1 MSEKNRVEIHDFKD
15 WKAGV
20 YLIEAGCGQGKNYFV
35 FNTLFPYAHEN
46 GKRMLVFSNRVAL
59 REQQQAQTQEKD
71 VKLITYQSLEHDEYL
86 ETMQDTKNKVR
97 GLMQQVGEYDYI
109 ILDEAHYLY
118 QDAPFNKNTE
128 TIIELIEKYRS
139 SKIIVLLSATPD
151 LLKKYL
157 RIDKPYFFKAD
168 YSYIKEVQYYTKRDT
183 LDEIISKI
191 PENEKIVVF
200 ADSKDR
206 LKELHSEYS
215 LYQKVIED
223 DSNYT
228 EAQKR
233 AAEMLELYWKQQ
245 DDLVEQGEY
254 QTAIE
259 NTLDVMSFLNM
270 TSPLDN
276 DIGLEKTILQVAEKL
291 AKTCGFTNPKAE
303 IDENATDWYS
313 KIYSIDIEC
322 DGINGQKLNSMS
334 KTKIVQA
341 HNNLSEK
348 FNEVI
353 YRASFGTFCRF
364 LLGDIHNNGK
374 WYSVD
379 KSSVTVKTDAER
391 EKQNEEPETSAS
403 STSTSNDT
411 KKTGWSTGGP
421 GASKSDSS
429 TSKNSASTTT
439 TNSDVIANGN
449 GKDNYGHDKF
459 DAFVIAE
466 KAVKEKLKSPSTA
479 QFCTTTEATI
489 GRNGNTWTVKGWVD
503 AQNGYGATVR
513 ANFVVTFTFASKD
526 TYSVALCTV
535 S

>member
-1 MSEKNRVEIHDFKD
+1 M
-15 WKAGV
+15 
-20 YLIEAGCGQGKNYFV
+20 
-35 FNTLFPYAHEN
+35 
-46 GKRMLVFSNRVAL
+46 
-59 REQQQAQTQEKD
+59 
-71 VKLITYQSLEHDEYL
+71 
-86 ETMQDTKNKVR
+86 
-97 GLMQQVGEYDYI
+97 
-109 ILDEAHYLY
+109 
-118 QDAPFNKNTE
+118 
-128 TIIELIEKYRS
+128 
-139 SKIIVLLSATPD
+139 
-151 LLKKYL
+151 
-157 RIDKPYFFKAD
+157 
-168 YSYIKEVQYYTKRDT
+168 
-183 LDEIISKI
+183 
-191 PENEKIVVF
+191 
-200 ADSKDR
+200 
-206 LKELHSEYS
+206 
-215 LYQKVIED
+215 
-223 DSNYT
+223 
-228 EAQKR
+228 
-233 AAEMLELYWKQQ
+233 
-245 DDLVEQGEY
+245 
-254 QTAIE
+254 
-259 NTLDVMSFLNM
+259 
-270 TSPLDN
+270 
-276 DIGLEKTILQVAEKL
+276 
-291 AKTCGFTNPKAE
+291 
-303 IDENATDWYS
+303 
-313 KIYSIDIEC
+313 
-322 DGINGQKLNSMS
+322 
-334 KTKIVQA
+334 
-341 HNNLSEK
+341 
-348 FNEVI
+348 I
-353 YRASFGTFCRF
+353 YRASFGTFCSF

>member
-1 MSEKNRVEIHDFKD
+1 MKRKIT
-15 WKAGV
+15 
-20 YLIEAGCGQGKNYFV
+20 LIVGTTALCVALLTGCGDNAS
-35 FNTLFPYAHEN
+35 TAE
-46 GKRMLVFSNRVAL
+46 S
-59 REQQQAQTQEKD
+59 KD
-71 VKLITYQSLEHDEYL
+71 EGVDS
-86 ETMQDTKNKVR
+86 VR
-97 GLMQQVGEYDYI
+97 MQQETAESIGTASQESTDSTATKEEKQRNAELEESARKLKSAENYQASGEY
-109 ILDEAHYLY
+109 
-118 QDAPFNKNTE
+118 
-128 TIIELIEKYRS
+128 
-139 SKIIVLLSATPD
+139 
-151 LLKKYL
+151 
-157 RIDKPYFFKAD
+157 FKA
-168 YSYIKEVQYYTKRDT
+168 
-183 LDEIISKI
+183 
-191 PENEKIVVF
+191 
-200 ADSKDR
+200 
-206 LKELHSEYS
+206 YS

>member
-1 MSEKNRVEIHDFKD
+1 M
-15 WKAGV
+15 A
-20 YLIEAGCGQGKNYFV
+20 LLTGCGSNASTAESKDEGANSVSIQQETAESIETASQESTDSTATKEEKQRNAELEESARKFKSAENY
-35 FNTLFPYAHEN
+35 
-46 GKRMLVFSNRVAL
+46 
-59 REQQQAQTQEKD
+59 QE
-71 VKLITYQSLEHDEYL
+71 S
-86 ETMQDTKNKVR
+86 
-97 GLMQQVGEYDYI
+97 GEY
-109 ILDEAHYLY
+109 
-118 QDAPFNKNTE
+118 
-128 TIIELIEKYRS
+128 
-139 SKIIVLLSATPD
+139 
-151 LLKKYL
+151 
-157 RIDKPYFFKAD
+157 FKA
-168 YSYIKEVQYYTKRDT
+168 
-183 LDEIISKI
+183 
-191 PENEKIVVF
+191 
-200 ADSKDR
+200 
-206 LKELHSEYS
+206 YS

-276 DIGLEKTILQVAEKL
+276 DMGLEKTILQVAEKL

-379 KSSVTVKTDAER
+379 KSGLTVKTDAER

-421 GASKSDSS
+421 GASKNSS
-429 TSKNSASTTT
+429 KSNSSASKNQAVSQEYKNALSKGLQYANQLHMSKQAIYDQLTSSYGEGFPADAAQYAVDNMTGVDWNANALAKAKEYYYKMSMSKSAVYDQLT
-439 TNSDVIANGN
+439 SD
-449 GKDNYGHDKF
+449 YGEQF
-459 DAFVIAE
+459 TASQARY
-466 KAVKEKLKSPSTA
+466 AVDHL
-479 QFCTTTEATI
+479 
-489 GRNGNTWTVKGWVD
+489 D
-503 AQNGYGATVR
+503 
-513 ANFVVTFTFASKD
+513 
-526 TYSVALCTV
+526 
-535 S
+535 

>member
-1 MSEKNRVEIHDFKD
+1 MKRKIT
-15 WKAGV
+15 
-20 YLIEAGCGQGKNYFV
+20 LIVGTTALCVALLTGCGDNAS
-35 FNTLFPYAHEN
+35 TAE
-46 GKRMLVFSNRVAL
+46 S
-59 REQQQAQTQEKD
+59 KD
-71 VKLITYQSLEHDEYL
+71 EGVDS
-86 ETMQDTKNKVR
+86 VR
-97 GLMQQVGEYDYI
+97 MQQETAESIGTASQESTDSTATKEEKQRNAELEESARKFKSAENYQASGEY
-109 ILDEAHYLY
+109 
-118 QDAPFNKNTE
+118 
-128 TIIELIEKYRS
+128 
-139 SKIIVLLSATPD
+139 
-151 LLKKYL
+151 
-157 RIDKPYFFKAD
+157 FKA
-168 YSYIKEVQYYTKRDT
+168 
-183 LDEIISKI
+183 
-191 PENEKIVVF
+191 
-200 ADSKDR
+200 
-206 LKELHSEYS
+206 YS

-348 FNEVI
+348 INEVI

>member
-1 MSEKNRVEIHDFKD
+1 MRRKI
-15 WKAGV
+15 AGTV
-20 YLIEAGCGQGKNYFV
+20 GAVLLCAALLAGCSNGASTADSTAVSSVNSGSQQETVDTTATSEAISKEEQERKAALEESERKFKSAENY
-35 FNTLFPYAHEN
+35 
-46 GKRMLVFSNRVAL
+46 
-59 REQQQAQTQEKD
+59 QE
-71 VKLITYQSLEHDEYL
+71 S
-86 ETMQDTKNKVR
+86 
-97 GLMQQVGEYDYI
+97 GEY
-109 ILDEAHYLY
+109 
-118 QDAPFNKNTE
+118 
-128 TIIELIEKYRS
+128 
-139 SKIIVLLSATPD
+139 
-151 LLKKYL
+151 
-157 RIDKPYFFKAD
+157 FKA
-168 YSYIKEVQYYTKRDT
+168 
-183 LDEIISKI
+183 
-191 PENEKIVVF
+191 
-200 ADSKDR
+200 
-206 LKELHSEYS
+206 YS

-233 AAEMLELYWKQQ
+233 ATEMLDLYWKQQ

-374 WYSVD
+374 WYSVNN
-379 KSSVTVKTDAER
+379 SSLAIETDAER
-391 EKQNEEPETSAS
+391 ENQDEEPASSAS
-403 STSTSNDT
+403 SGSE
-411 KKTGWSTGGP
+411 KTGWTTGGP
-421 GASKSDSS
+421 GVGKVPSKSSNS
-429 TSKNSASTTT
+429 TSNGSVPSTTAG
-439 TNSDVIANGN
+439 SSS
-449 GKDNYGHDKF
+449 KDSYGHTKG
-459 DAFVIAE
+459 DAFAIAE
-466 KAVKEKLKSPSTA
+466 KAVKGKLKSPSTA
-479 QFCTTTEATI
+479 KFCSVTEATI
-489 GRNGNTWTVKGWVD
+489 GCSGNTWVVRGWVD
-503 AQNGYGATVR
+503 AQNGFGATIR
-513 ANFVVTFTFASKD
+513 TQFVVTFTFASKD
-526 TYSVALCTV
+526 MYSLDSCIVT
-535 S
+535 

>member
-1 MSEKNRVEIHDFKD
+1 MKRKIT
-15 WKAGV
+15 
-20 YLIEAGCGQGKNYFV
+20 LIVGTTALCVALLTGCGDNAS
-35 FNTLFPYAHEN
+35 TAE
-46 GKRMLVFSNRVAL
+46 S
-59 REQQQAQTQEKD
+59 KD
-71 VKLITYQSLEHDEYL
+71 EGVDS
-86 ETMQDTKNKVR
+86 VS
-97 GLMQQVGEYDYI
+97 MQQETAESIGTASQESTDSTATKEEKQRNAELEESARKFKSAENYQASGEY
-109 ILDEAHYLY
+109 
-118 QDAPFNKNTE
+118 
-128 TIIELIEKYRS
+128 
-139 SKIIVLLSATPD
+139 
-151 LLKKYL
+151 
-157 RIDKPYFFKAD
+157 FKA
-168 YSYIKEVQYYTKRDT
+168 
-183 LDEIISKI
+183 
-191 PENEKIVVF
+191 
-200 ADSKDR
+200 
-206 LKELHSEYS
+206 YS

-429 TSKNSASTTT
+429 TSKNSASSTSTSNDTKKTGWSTGGPGASKSDSSTSKNSASTTT

>member
-1 MSEKNRVEIHDFKD
+1 MKRKIT
-15 WKAGV
+15 
-20 YLIEAGCGQGKNYFV
+20 LIVGTTALCVALLTGCGDNAS
-35 FNTLFPYAHEN
+35 TAE
-46 GKRMLVFSNRVAL
+46 S
-59 REQQQAQTQEKD
+59 KD
-71 VKLITYQSLEHDEYL
+71 EGVDS
-86 ETMQDTKNKVR
+86 VS
-97 GLMQQVGEYDYI
+97 MQQETAESIGTASQESTDSTATKEEKQRNAELEESARKFKSAENYQASGEY
-109 ILDEAHYLY
+109 
-118 QDAPFNKNTE
+118 
-128 TIIELIEKYRS
+128 
-139 SKIIVLLSATPD
+139 
-151 LLKKYL
+151 
-157 RIDKPYFFKAD
+157 FKA
-168 YSYIKEVQYYTKRDT
+168 
-183 LDEIISKI
+183 
-191 PENEKIVVF
+191 
-200 ADSKDR
+200 
-206 LKELHSEYS
+206 YS

-503 AQNGYGATVR
+503 AQNG
-513 ANFVVTFTFASKD
+513 
-526 TYSVALCTV
+526 
-535 S
+535 